1 MMKHNKIRLAV
12 VLSPLV
18 LAGCV
23 TASDGEIYMGL
34 NAGFSSV
41 ESETRLATGKQAVWV
56 QSREQAQDLTKRVH
70 GIVHKKTINADT
82 AVQVALLNNKGLQA
96 AYAEVG
102 MSSAEAWQQTML
114 VNPTVSIG
122 VLGIAAPELGAYR
135 AIEGMIASNILAIMT
150 RERRVDIADTK
161 FRQAQQSAALATL
174 TLAAETRAAWIN
186 AVSAFETVTYLNR
199 ALIAAD
205 AASELAEELGKT
217 GAFGKSG
224 QARQHVFY
232 AELTGQ
238 LAEARLAANLAKE
251 ELTRRMGLWGTDVD
265 YFVPNALPRVPNR
278 VKKKH
283 AIEKEALSRRVDLQ
297 VAKLELEAVAKS
309 YGLTNATR
317 YVTDIGLL
325 GGAELERSVD
335 ENGNKSSEVTGLLEV
350 DFSIPIFD
358 SGKAR
363 LRKAEAAY
371 MRAANQL
378 AEKAVNIRSEARS
391 AYTSY
396 RSTHD
401 IALHYKRNVLPLR
414 TTIDEEALLTYNG
427 MITSTFELLADTRA
441 QINSLLLSVGAK
453 KTFWLADANLSAAIY
468 GGGAASGGSAP
479 AANVADGG
487 GGGH

>member
-23 TASDGEIYMGL
+23 TAS
-34 NAGFSSV
+34 
-41 ESETRLATGKQAVWV
+41 
-56 QSREQAQDLTKRVH
+56 EQAQDLTKRVH

-238 LAEARLAANLAKE
+238 LAEARLAANLADP
-251 ELTRRMGLWGTDVD
+251 THG
-265 YFVPNALPRVPNR
+265 ALGNR
-278 VKKKH
+278 C
-283 AIEKEALSRRVDLQ
+283 
-297 VAKLELEAVAKS
+297 
-309 YGLTNATR
+309 
-317 YVTDIGLL
+317 
-325 GGAELERSVD
+325 
-335 ENGNKSSEVTGLLEV
+335 
-350 DFSIPIFD
+350 
-358 SGKAR
+358 
-363 LRKAEAAY
+363 
-371 MRAANQL
+371 
-378 AEKAVNIRSEARS
+378 
-391 AYTSY
+391 
-396 RSTHD
+396 
-401 IALHYKRNVLPLR
+401 
-414 TTIDEEALLTYNG
+414 
-427 MITSTFELLADTRA
+427 
-441 QINSLLLSVGAK
+441 
-453 KTFWLADANLSAAIY
+453 
-468 GGGAASGGSAP
+468 
-479 AANVADGG
+479 
-487 GGGH
+487 

>member
-1 MMKHNKIRLAV
+1 MINNQKIRIAV
-12 VLSPLV
+12 ILSPLV

-23 TASDGEIYMGL
+23 TASDGETYMGL
-34 NAGFSSV
+34 NAGFSTV
-41 ESETRLATGKQAVWV
+41 EAETRLATGKQAVWV
-56 QSREQAQDLTKRVH
+56 QNREQAQDLTKRVH
-70 GIVHKKTINADT
+70 GMVHKKTINADT

-96 AYAEVG
+96 SYAEVG

-114 VNPTVSIG
+114 ENPTVSIG
-122 VLGIAAPELGAYR
+122 VLGLAAPELGAYR

-150 RERRVDIADTK
+150 RERRVDIADTR
-161 FRQAQQSAALATL
+161 FRQAQQSASLATL
-174 TLAAETRAAWIN
+174 TLAAETRTAWIN

-205 AASELAEELGKT
+205 AASELAKELGKT
-217 GAFGKSG
+217 GALGKSG

-232 AELTGQ
+232 AELTGM

-265 YFVPNALPRVPNR
+265 YFVPNALPRVPGQI
-278 VKKKH
+278 KKQNS
-283 AIEKEALSRRVDLQ
+283 IEKEALDRRVDLQ
-297 VAKLELEAVAKS
+297 LAKLELEAVAKS
-309 YGLTNATR
+309 YGLTEATR
-317 YVTDIGLL
+317 FLTDFEIISGFE
-325 GGAELERSVD
+325 AEREIDDDVRKTTTTPQIEFEFV
-335 ENGNKSSEVTGLLEV
+335 
-350 DFSIPIFD
+350 IPIFD
-358 SGKAR
+358 SGEAR
-363 LRKAEAAY
+363 MRKAEVAY
-371 MRAANQL
+371 MRAANML

-391 AYTSY
+391 AYTNY

-441 QINSLLLSVGAK
+441 QISSLLLSVGAK
-453 KTFWLADANLSAAIY
+453 KAFWLADANLSATIY